1 MKCTGLRNNNKQGV
15 LTVELTDSAWKFQ
28 GKERIQNI
36 EGHGWQI
43 QNIAGYTITKQV
55 RPVVRF
61 ATEKK

>member
-1 MKCTGLRNNNKQGV
+1 MTTQQKTGCAYK
-15 LTVELTDSAWKFQ
+15 TVHGNFR

>member
-1 MKCTGLRNNNKQGV
+1 MYMTTQQKTGCAYK
-15 LTVELTDSAWKFQ
+15 TVHGNFR